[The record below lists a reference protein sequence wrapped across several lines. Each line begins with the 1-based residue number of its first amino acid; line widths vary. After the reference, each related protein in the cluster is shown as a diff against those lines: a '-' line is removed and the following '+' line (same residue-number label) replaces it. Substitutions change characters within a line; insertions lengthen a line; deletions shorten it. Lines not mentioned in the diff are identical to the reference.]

1 MKNFLQNILSILK
14 IVNNKLFFKRPDFSE
29 KKIFLQGQLLQ
40 EENKKKNKLNNLK
53 DVEFSVFSQFGD
65 DGIIS
70 WIINNIP
77 NINKCFVE
85 VGTQDYWESNTRFLL
100 KSENWTGLLID
111 RSLKDIKKIKKQR
124 IYWQHNLKAVDCLI
138 TKENIN
144 VILEKNINTANV
156 GLFSIDIDGN
166 DYWVLENLNYIKPEI
181 IVCEFNSSYGDIY
194 KISSIYDPE
203 FDRSKKHFS
212 NIYFGASIKALK
224 SMLEKKGYFFL
235 GTNSAGI
242 NAFFVRDDLSDIFK
256 NKIKNIKIF
265 PSKIRESLNEKGKLS
280 YEKSA
285 ERIKKIYS
293 MKVYDFDEKKNNPI
307 GYYKKLYSP
316 EWERALN
323 EGR

>member
-1 MKNFLQNILSILK
+1 M
-14 IVNNKLFFKRPDFSE
+14 
-29 KKIFLQGQLLQ
+29 
-40 EENKKKNKLNNLK
+40 
-53 DVEFSVFSQFGD
+53 
-65 DGIIS
+65 
-70 WIINNIP
+70 
-77 NINKCFVE
+77 
-85 VGTQDYWESNTRFLL
+85 
-100 KSENWTGLLID
+100 
-111 RSLKDIKKIKKQR
+111 
-124 IYWQHNLKAVDCLI
+124 I